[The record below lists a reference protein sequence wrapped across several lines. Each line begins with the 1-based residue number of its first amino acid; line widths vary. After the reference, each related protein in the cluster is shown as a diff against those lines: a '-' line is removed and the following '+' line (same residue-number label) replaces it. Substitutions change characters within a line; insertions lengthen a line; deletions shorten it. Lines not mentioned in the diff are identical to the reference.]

1 MSSTVVALAVIVGVC
16 ALHARARRHAGW
28 TASARGRFLMRLG
41 YPTSAVA
48 AYWLTTASTAWEW
61 ALGAGWALAAAT
73 FFASGEAALRRVVSE
88 HAEAAM
94 AMETVEPST
103 GALRF

>member
-1 MSSTVVALAVIVGVC
+1 MSSTIVALAVIVGVC
-16 ALHARARRHAGW
+16 ALHARTRRHAGW
-28 TASARGRFLMRLG
+28 TASARGRFLMCLG

-48 AYWLTTASTAWEW
+48 AYWLTTASTGWEW
-61 ALGAGWALAAAT
+61 ALGVGWTLAAA
-73 FFASGEAALRRVVSE
+73 ASLATGEAALRRVVSE

-103 GALRF
+103 GAVHL